1 MKSLYLLLDALT
13 IVFPFILSFDKKV
26 AFYKSWKYLGYGF
39 LFIGIP
45 FIIWDII
52 FTANG
57 IWGFNPT
64 YLTGFNIGNLPIE
77 EVLFFVVVPF
87 SCTFISACVKAYFP
101 RLKLKGFNLIF
112 YASLAIYALF
122 LMATAWDA
130 WYTLVASLLA
140 LATIPI
146 IRKLKLKLEFLPLSF
161 LIALVPFFIING
173 VLTGTGID
181 SPIVWYNDLENTG
194 MRFATIPYEDVVY
207 GWTLIAGNIVV
218 FEWFSSRKA
227 RNKS

>member
-13 IVFPFILSFDKKV
+13 ILFPLILSFDKKV
-26 AFYKSWKYLGYGF
+26 AYYKSWKYLIYGF
-39 LFIGIP
+39 LFVGIP
-45 FIIWDII
+45 FIIWDVI
-52 FTANG
+52 FTAMG

-64 YLTGFNIGNLPIE
+64 YLTGLTIGNLPIE
-77 EVLFFVVVPF
+77 ELLFFVVVPF
-87 SCTFISACVKAYFP
+87 SCTFIYACVKAYFP
-101 RLKLKGFNLIF
+101 KLKLKGFNLLF
-112 YASLAIYALF
+112 YAALAIYSLF
-122 LMATAWDA
+122 LVVNAWDG
-130 WYTLVASLLA
+130 WYTIIASLLA
-140 LATIPI
+140 IATIPTI
-146 IRKLKLKLEFLPLSF
+146 QKLKLRLDFLPLSF

-218 FEWFSSRKA
+218 FEWFSSRKKK
-227 RNKS
+227 N

>member
-13 IVFPFILSFDKKV
+13 ILFPLILSFDKKV
-26 AFYKSWKYLGYGF
+26 AYYKSWKYLIYGF
-39 LFIGIP
+39 LFVGIP
-45 FIIWDII
+45 FIIWDVI
-52 FTANG
+52 FTAMG

-64 YLTGFNIGNLPIE
+64 YLTGLTIGNLPIE

-87 SCTFISACVKAYFP
+87 SCTFIYACVKAYFP
-101 RLKLKGFNLIF
+101 KLKLKGFNLLF
-112 YASLAIYALF
+112 YAALAIYSLF
-122 LMATAWDA
+122 LVVNAWDG
-130 WYTLVASLLA
+130 WYTIIASLLA
-140 LATIPI
+140 IATIPTI
-146 IRKLKLKLEFLPLSF
+146 QKLKLRLDFLPLSF

-218 FEWFSSRKA
+218 FEWFSSRKKK
-227 RNKS
+227 N